1 MWLYLH
7 RVALQWDSEVQEAV
21 NPAPSLRVE
30 IPSWSSALEK
40 GRHSVGLL
48 PWAVVCRHHIHQ
60 MAKLTSILLDAA
72 GLFARPYLW
81 ASFPPLLGRGVSQ
94 GKLLWGGCISKCSSV
109 IDSSA
114 FSFPLWHLQIMRYLE
129 TGISSAW
136 ACQEYYHQCS
146 SQPFLL
152 HTWPLQIWNVKT
164 QPGAETKATLVQVA
178 IGSWLSR
185 KESFISGELWIT
197 RK

>member
-1 MWLYLH
+1 MAGTLGGSSHGLWFVGTVYVRWPSPPVFHLMLLDCL
-7 RVALQWDSEVQEAV
+7 RDVFFEM
-21 NPAPSLRVE
+21 PSLIR
-30 IPSWSSALEK
+30 
-40 GRHSVGLL
+40 
-48 PWAVVCRHHIHQ
+48 WA
-60 MAKLTSILLDAA
+60 A
-72 GLFARPYLW
+72 
-81 ASFPPLLGRGVSQ
+81 GVSQ
-94 GKLLWGGCISKCSSV
+94 GKLLWGGCVSKCSSV
-109 IDSSA
+109 IGSSA

-164 QPGAETKATLVQVA
+164 QPGAETKATLVQVST
-178 IGSWLSR
+178 GSWMSR
-185 KESFISGELWIT
+185 KESFISGELWIA

>member
-1 MWLYLH
+1 MLLGC
-7 RVALQWDSEVQEAV
+7 LQDHVFEL
-21 NPAPSLRVE
+21 PSL
-30 IPSWSSALEK
+30 LC
-40 GRHSVGLL
+40 
-48 PWAVVCRHHIHQ
+48 WAE
-60 MAKLTSILLDAA
+60 
-72 GLFARPYLW
+72 
-81 ASFPPLLGRGVSQ
+81 GVSQ
-94 GKLLWGGCISKCSSV
+94 GKLLRGGCISKCSSV

-164 QPGAETKATLVQVA
+164 ARSWNQGHSSPSGYWLLTVQEGVLYLGR
-178 IGSWLSR
+178 IMDYQKIVIFSLTYMYLECR
-185 KESFISGELWIT
+185 
-197 RK
+197 